1 MSSSSGKGR
10 GAARTADPREALSLH
25 VPADHVIARAT
36 ASGEGDH
43 PWGLGATRSTA
54 PRASEE
60 RVPADPWITSSAPLS
75 SDGAMCQGKME
86 EERIQS
92 PCGKVQAL
100 LDA

>member
-1 MSSSSGKGR
+1 VGVGSDKEHG
-10 GAARTADPREALSLH
+10 
-25 VPADHVIARAT
+25 
-36 ASGEGDH
+36 
-43 PWGLGATRSTA
+43 

-75 SDGAMCQGKME
+75 SDGAMYQGKIE

-92 PCGKVQAL
+92 LCGKVQGM